1 MKSTPPFALVSL
13 LAAVCA
19 LAQTSPSAEWRQ
31 SQHRDAAD
39 SYTFTRFELRGKF
52 LSSSPAQ
59 AADRPTL
66 TVDCIPSAPSHRS
79 KLLGADLLVGTTLQI
94 LYVEPEDIHGIDYF
108 PEIEVRYRTDGAGEQ
123 RQKWPAGTDR
133 IPTAKPSDKTSA
145 TIPKDALKRI
155 LRAHTA
161 VITLDDEHDAPIEM
175 QFEIA
180 DSAAV
185 KAACQ
190 IE

>member
-1 MKSTPPFALVSL
+1 VAG
-13 LAAVCA
+13 
-19 LAQTSPSAEWRQ
+19 R
-31 SQHRDAAD
+31 
-39 SYTFTRFELRGKF
+39 
-52 LSSSPAQ
+52 
-59 AADRPTL
+59 DRP
-66 TVDCIPSAPSHRS
+66 DS
-79 KLLGADLLVGTTLQI
+79 
-94 LYVEPEDIHGIDYF
+94 
-108 PEIEVRYRTDGAGEQ
+108 
-123 RQKWPAGTDR
+123 
-133 IPTAKPSDKTSA
+133 TAKPSDKTSA